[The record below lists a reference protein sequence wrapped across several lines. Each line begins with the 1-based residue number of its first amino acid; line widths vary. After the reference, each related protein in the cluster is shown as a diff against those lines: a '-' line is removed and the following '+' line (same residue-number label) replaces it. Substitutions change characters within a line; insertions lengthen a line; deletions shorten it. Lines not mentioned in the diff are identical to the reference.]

1 MMKFAFAAL
10 SALPVIF
17 CCCAANAET
26 IEPENAREL
35 VSAIHNVSSCTELS
49 KVTYTID
56 SSSVVID
63 GAASEMNG
71 TAYETD
77 DGAFMVP
84 SQSVNDILSEICGIQ
99 SFYLADD
106 SGETDIEAAAELY
119 GFDAD
124 RSGNEITLSFPFST
138 LRLLAAPDV
147 KDNRGAENT
156 IIMPDG
162 SYIFCYDTYEDT
174 KNAYEYYVSTGA
186 DVVPDEIITLESDES
201 DAAHVGWG
209 ADYIESDA
217 FNAALLRRFGSV
229 DNMDPVSVA
238 VIDSG
243 VDYNHT
249 LLNGRIDKERGYDIF
264 NDDNDP
270 MDVNGHG
277 THVSGII
284 CDSTLENVSI
294 IPYKITG
301 TEGTSSISFAI
312 SAVYMAIE
320 DGADVINMSLGSSD
334 PNLSIKSH
342 MSSCITKAMESGIIV
357 VSAAGNSKENT
368 SAEPDPYIFDT
379 AYCCP
384 ANIDGVITVSAC
396 DKNGSFAKSY
406 SNRGEEVSICAP
418 GTSVYSSMLNNKYG
432 YKSGTSMACPY
443 ASSVC
448 AMMKTADREIT
459 QSEAKRLLEIS
470 ATDAGEEGFD
480 IYYGN
485 GILNAGRIPRYLYSS
500 DQKFISVS
508 LNNGTLTIG
517 IDNSDKIFDD
527 QFRLVIAKRNSGA
540 LLSCEII
547 DIAIPDTNK
556 NAVVEYPGFNSTGCD
571 EIDLYLLDSLE
582 NLIPLSVSYNLNLS
596 GQQN

>member
-1 MMKFAFAAL
+1 MKFAFAAL
-10 SALPVIF
+10 SALSVIF
-17 CCCAANAET
+17 CCCAAKAET

-35 VSAIHNVSSCTELS
+35 VSALHNLSSCTELS
-49 KVTYTID
+49 QVTYTID
-56 SSSVVID
+56 SSSIVID
-63 GAASEMNG
+63 GTVSEMDG

-77 DGAFMVP
+77 DGAVMVP
-84 SQSVNDILSEICGIQ
+84 TQSVNDIVNEICGIQ
-99 SFYLADD
+99 PIYLADD
-106 SGETDIEAAAELY
+106 SSDTDIEAAAELY
-119 GFDAD
+119 GFESD
-124 RSGNEITLSFPFST
+124 RTGDEISLSFPFST

-147 KDNRGAENT
+147 TDNRGAENT

-162 SYIFCYDTYEDT
+162 SYIFCYATYEDT

-186 DVVPDEIITLESDES
+186 DVIPDEIITLESDETG
-201 DAAHVGWG
+201 AAHVGWG

-229 DNMDPVSVA
+229 DNMKQVSVA

-243 VDYNHT
+243 ADYNHS
-249 LLNGRIDKERGYDIF
+249 LLNGRIDTERGYDIF
-264 NDDNDP
+264 NDDSDP

-301 TEGTSSISFAI
+301 VEGVSYLSFAI

-334 PNLSIKSH
+334 PNLSIKNS
-342 MSSCITKAMESGIIV
+342 MISCIKKAMNSGIIV

-368 SAEPDPYIFDT
+368 SSEPDPYIFDT

-384 ANIDGVITVSAC
+384 ANIEGVIAVSAC
-396 DKNGSFAKSY
+396 DKNGSFATSY

-418 GTSVYSSMLNNKYG
+418 GTSVYSSILNNKYG

-448 AMMKTADREIT
+448 AMMKTADSEIT

-470 ATDAGEEGFD
+470 ATDAGEDGFD

-500 DQKFISVS
+500 DQRFSSVS
-508 LNNGTLTIG
+508 LNNGTLTID
-517 IDNSDKIFDD
+517 IDNSDRSFDD

-547 DIAIPDTNK
+547 DIAIPDANP
-556 NAVVEYPGFNSTGCD
+556 NAVIQYPGFNSTGCD

-582 NLIPLSVSYNLNLS
+582 NLIPLSVSYQLNLS
-596 GQQN
+596 EQQIN